1 MTHTVGV
8 LLLAAG
14 AALIVLDL
22 VVTSSTD
29 HRSTLIRLRLQ
40 RRFPRLSQGLL
51 VVLVCTAG
59 AAVFTVG
66 LDLLS
71 RT

>member
-1 MTHTVGV
+1 MTHTVGG

-14 AALIVLDL
+14 AALILVDL
-22 VVTSSTD
+22 VVASSTG

-40 RRFPRLSQGLL
+40 RSLPRISEGLL
-51 VVLVCTAG
+51 VMLVCTAG
-59 AAVFTVG
+59 TAVLVLG